1 MSGKRG
7 RDVLLHFRVSPEE
20 ESLIEIKMQQA
31 GIKSMSAYLRKMA
44 LDGYVIK
51 LDLPELRE
59 MISLLRRT
67 SNNMNQIARR
77 VNSTSR
83 VYAEDMEDM
92 TRQQRELWQCANEIL
107 RKLAS
112 IS

>member
-1 MSGKRG
+1 MNGKPG

-44 LDGYVIK
+44 IDGYVIK
-51 LDLPELRE
+51 LELPELRE
-59 MISLLRRT
+59 MVSLLRRSS
-67 SNNMNQIARR
+67 SNLNQIARR
-77 VNSTSR
+77 VNSTGR

-92 TRQQRELWQCANEIL
+92 TRQQQELWQFANDIL
-107 RKLAS
+107 KKLAALE
-112 IS
+112 